1 MDDRTFIVP
10 LFIFIADINSGTFY
24 LHYKDIYDMLD
35 SIEAE
40 LIEQF
45 KQIFGKYDTDDT
57 KDFPYPLFF
66 DIFRLIDENS
76 ELCKALVGPNG
87 DISLIMKI
95 REIFRH
101 QCIEAWIWLHW
112 SY

>member
-10 LFIFIADINSGTFY
+10 LFIFIADINRGTFY

-57 KDFPYPLFF
+57 KDFPYPLLF